1 MDMDGWIHKKE
12 DRKREGERMDEWMDE
27 YEWIHKKEM
36 GMDGWMDK
44 YLPSPR
50 SAELTSV
57 HFSESNKSIRVS
69 IFDLN

>member
-1 MDMDGWIHKKE
+1 MDGLIHEKE

-27 YEWIHKKEM
+27 YGWIHKKER
-36 GMDGWMDK
+36 GIDGWMGK

-50 SAELTSV
+50 SAELISV

>member
-1 MDMDGWIHKKE
+1 MDGYI
-12 DRKREGERMDEWMDE
+12 KRRTENGREREWMNGWMNMDG
-27 YEWIHKKEM
+27 YIKKI
-36 GMDGWMDK
+36 GDGWMDGWMDK

>member
-1 MDMDGWIHKKE
+1 MDGYI
-12 DRKREGERMDEWMDE
+12 KRRIENGREREWMNGWMNMNG
-27 YEWIHKKEM
+27 YIKKRW
-36 GMDGWMDK
+36 GWMDGWMDK